1 MSMDIYQKCMLL
13 LEQRTVICEGIKAG
27 FKRHQLYLELFSD
40 IETDTSNPKN
50 RYDLVNTE
58 VINSIKKHSHLQIE
72 IEKKKSGFHPYIVLR
87 EKLRNISVLVL
98 PLATKKDMFDSA
110 STYRMNFS
118 VSNIPRLIEE
128 GLPEDSPDIDIQ
140 YQRAIH
146 PLGTENYP
154 FGLIVVYDPHDGS
167 IREGALLPD
176 HTDWIFLEDTTSMVL
191 SNSLD
196 NVKPI
201 NVYENSDDIKI
212 PFKEKAH
219 QTDEDIPLKLKFDP
233 SV

>member
-1 MSMDIYQKCMLL
+1 MSADIYQKCMLL
-13 LEQRTVICEGIKAG
+13 LEQRTVICEGIQKG

-40 IETDTSNPKN
+40 IVTDTSIPKN

-58 VINSIKKHSHLQIE
+58 VTKSIENHPHLQIE
-72 IEKKKSGFHPYIVLR
+72 FEKKKSGFHPYIVLR
-87 EKLRNISVLVL
+87 EKLRNISILVL

-110 STYRMNFS
+110 STYRKNFS

-140 YQRAIH
+140 YQRAMH
-146 PLGTENYP
+146 PLGTDSYP
-154 FGLIVVYDPHDGS
+154 FGLIVAYDPFDGS

-196 NVKPI
+196 NVTPI
-201 NVYENSDDIKI
+201 NVYEYSDDIKI
-212 PFKEKAH
+212 PFKETAH
-219 QTDEDIPLKLKFDP
+219 QTDEDIPLKLKSDP